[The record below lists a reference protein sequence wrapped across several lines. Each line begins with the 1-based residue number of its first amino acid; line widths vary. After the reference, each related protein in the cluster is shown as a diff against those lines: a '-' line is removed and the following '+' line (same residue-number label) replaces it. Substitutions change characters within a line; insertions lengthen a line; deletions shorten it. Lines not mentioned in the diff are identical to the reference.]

1 MYLCV
6 FQCTGW
12 TLSTGGVWV
21 GTVYVC
27 ALDDH
32 WSSLISIIVKQRLS
46 TVAGIVCSVLCIVLT
61 AHRGG
66 WLVWLC
72 IVFYTNWA
80 EGSLVW
86 YCVLCIV
93 PTEQRGGWLVWYL
106 NWNLKQLSRQ
116 PFPSLPLSPM
126 WLMMMRRILYLYL
139 YLCLFLCLCFYLY
152 LYFTLTLHFQP
163 QLCFARR
170 QFEAQPV
177 LNVLPPFFCLIVWD
191 LISAS
196 YNLRTV
202 VGRCLPSKLC

>member
-1 MYLCV
+1 M
-6 FQCTGW
+6 
-12 TLSTGGVWV
+12 
-21 GTVYVC
+21 
-27 ALDDH
+27 
-32 WSSLISIIVKQRLS
+32 ISIIVKQRLS
-46 TVAGIVCSVLCIVLT
+46 AVAGGAGIVCSVLCIVYCT
-61 AHRGG
+61 DWAQG
-66 WLVWLC
+66 WSFGLVLC
-72 IVFYTNWA
+72 IVFCTNWA

-93 PTEQRGGWLVWYL
+93 PTEQRCGWLVWYL

-126 WLMMMRRILYLYL
+126 WLMMTRRILYLYL

-202 VGRCLPSKLC
+202 VGRCLPSNLC